1 MLITDPATG
10 GISGVHL
17 MEVLNKLGIAEEMK
31 DKLVPNRG
39 SGHHAERVVKG
50 EADLAVQAEHEIR
63 CVPGAAFLD
72 YPKESAALDRVH
84 RRRRRGDD
92 RRRRRQG
99 LSDVRHRARGR
110 AGDQGEVP
118 VAGLSRQVLQE
129 THSRGETMTPMRFI
143 AAALAAAFT
152 LAAGTAQAQ
161 VRTEWIEYA
170 HGGTKLKGYLAYDDK
185 IKGKR
190 PAILMIH
197 DRAGMQ
203 PYAQKQ
209 AENWARLG
217 YVTFAADFFGY
228 GQGILPKDVPEAVA
242 QMGIYTKDR
251 ALMKARAQ
259 AGYDTLIKNPMVDAS
274 RVALIGYCFGGMV
287 GVEFGSTGVPL
298 AANVAIHGSFADHP
312 EGWAKNAK
320 GKFLILHGAEDV
332 PYPLEKVALV
342 YNELRKAKVDFQMEF
357 YSGAGHGFS
366 VPKNKAEE
374 RANTQSIAA
383 TTRFLREI
391 FGD

>member
-1 MLITDPATG
+1 MTQL
-10 GISGVHL
+10 
-17 MEVLNKLGIAEEMK
+17 
-31 DKLVPNRG
+31 
-39 SGHHAERVVKG
+39 
-50 EADLAVQAEHEIR
+50 R
-63 CVPGAAFLD
+63 C
-72 YPKESAALDRVH
+72 
-84 RRRRRGDD
+84 
-92 RRRRRQG
+92 
-99 LSDVRHRARGR
+99 
-110 AGDQGEVP
+110 
-118 VAGLSRQVLQE
+118 
-129 THSRGETMTPMRFI
+129 I
-143 AAALAAAFT
+143 AAALVAALTF
-152 LAAGTAQAQ
+152 AAGTAQAQ
-161 VRTEWIEYA
+161 VRTEWVEYA
-170 HGGTKLKGYLAYDDK
+170 HGGTKLKGYLAAPNNA
-185 IKGKR
+185 KGKR

-203 PYAQKQ
+203 PYALKA
-209 AENWARLG
+209 AENWAKLG

-228 GQGILPKDVPEAVA
+228 GQGILPKDVPEAVV

-259 AGYDTLIKNPMVDAS
+259 AGYDALVKNPMVDAS

-287 GVEFGSTGVPL
+287 GVEFGSTGAPL

-320 GKFLILHGAEDV
+320 GRFLILHGAEDV

-374 RANTQSIAA
+374 RANAQAIAA
-383 TTRFLREI
+383 TGRFLRET